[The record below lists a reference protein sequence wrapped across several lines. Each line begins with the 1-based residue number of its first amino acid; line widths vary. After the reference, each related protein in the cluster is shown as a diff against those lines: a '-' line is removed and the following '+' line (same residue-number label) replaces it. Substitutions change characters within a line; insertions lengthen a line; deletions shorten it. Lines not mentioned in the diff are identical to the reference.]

1 MVDNKRLRR
10 SFYVWRRRP
19 DLSREEAQRHWR
31 EVHGPMVQGY
41 AKLTGL
47 VRYVQMHTVDSPAA
61 TAPQRDDMPLL
72 EAFDGI
78 PEMTSD
84 PESGTG
90 TPEQRQ
96 RASDEMLADTRHF
109 IDLERSTL
117 FTVEELIFVDE

>member
-1 MVDNKRLRR
+1 MADSKRLRR

-19 DLSREEAQRHWR
+19 ELSR
-31 EVHGPMVQGY
+31 
-41 AKLTGL
+41 
-47 VRYVQMHTVDSPAA
+47 DSPAP

-78 PEMTSD
+78 SEMTSD

-90 TPEQRQ
+90 TPEERQ